1 MVDYVYFMIGFQTDG
16 SNVHEPLD
24 IENTLWTNTVV
35 ASGSAVGLVV
45 YTGVETRSAMNT
57 SQPKMK
63 VGLFTCDVTQCL
75 TSVTCHVFLTGW
87 SS

>member
-1 MVDYVYFMIGFQTDG
+1 MSCNILCVLQTDG
-16 SNVHEPLD
+16 TNVHEPLD

-57 SQPKMK
+57 SKPSMK
-63 VGLFTCDVTQCL
+63 VCDVNP
-75 TSVTCHVFLTGW
+75 
-87 SS
+87 